1 VHEVEPRTSV
11 RTSPLP
17 KRAPG
22 HTKTC
27 SRFNL
32 CQPESVLPSRH
43 TKACS
48 RFNICLLQSVLPG
61 TKACSRSHQNV
72 LSFQPLPTSKRAPG
86 HTKACSRSNLC
97 LPPSVR
103 PGYKACSRAHQSVL
117 PLICAYLKAS
127 VTGNSNKELCK
138 EPICHWKC

>member
-1 VHEVEPRTSV
+1 MHEIEPRTSV

-17 KRAPG
+17 KCAPG

-32 CQPESVLPSRH
+32 GLPESVLPPRH

-48 RFNICLLQSVLPG
+48 RFNLCLRQSVLPG
-61 TKACSRSHQNV
+61 APKRAPDRTKTCSRFNLCLPQSV
-72 LSFQPLPTSKRAPG
+72 LSFQPLPTSKRTP
-86 HTKACSRSNLC
+86 RL
-97 LPPSVR
+97 
-103 PGYKACSRAHQSVL
+103 QSVL
-117 PLICAYLKAS
+117 SGTPKRAPVPTSAYLKAS
-127 VTGNSNKELCK
+127 VIGNSNKELCK